1 MKMILKTNYTFPLP
15 ISFEACVSENFE
27 SGEKSGLRHKKGEAL
42 NIILLCISILSSN
55 ASALL
60 IKCTYPA
67 YQSS

>member
-1 MKMILKTNYTFPLP
+1 MKTILKTNYTFPLP

-42 NIILLCISILSSN
+42 NILLCISILSSN
-55 ASALL
+55 AFASLV
-60 IKCTYPA
+60 KCTYPA